1 MIPRLGTKE
10 LIEILGYF
18 PVLGITGPRQVGK
31 TTLTRQLAGKIE
43 KKVIYMDM
51 ENPLDLSKLSEP
63 ALYFE
68 RNENACIII
77 DEVQRVPELFPI
89 LRSVIDKKRIPA
101 RFILTGSASPELI
114 RDSSE
119 SLAGRI
125 AYKEL
130 TPFNYIEILG
140 HKLSDLHWFRGGFP
154 LSFLAPSNK
163 ISKTWINNFIQTY
176 IERDLPLLGLRGTPT
191 FLRNLM
197 LMLAHIHGNVL
208 NMELL
213 SKSLEVTGPTIKK
226 YLHFLS
232 EAYLIRILLPYH
244 LNIKKRIVKSP
255 KIYIRDTGI
264 LHQLLGVSSVEM
276 LEGNPM
282 KGNSWEGYAIE
293 QISLHA
299 HHKYGMFFYRTHQGS
314 ECDLVLT
321 IANKPDMAVE
331 IKYTAAP
338 GVSKGLRTSIEDLGT
353 QKNFIICLCGEEY
366 PIAKNIIACN
376 LDAFIMKYLANG
388 RTF

>member
-10 LIEILGYF
+10 LVEILEYF

-31 TTLTRQLAGKIE
+31 TTLSKKLAGEIE
-43 KKVIYMDM
+43 KEVIYLDM
-51 ENPLDLSKLSEP
+51 ENPTDLSKLSEP

-68 RNENACIII
+68 KNEDACIII

-89 LRSVIDKKRIPA
+89 LRSLIDKKRIPA

-130 TPFNYIEILG
+130 TAFNYIEICN
-140 HKLSDLHWFRGGFP
+140 HKFSGLHWFRGGFP
-154 LSFLAPSNK
+154 LSFLAPSDR
-163 ISKTWINNFIQTY
+163 ISITWINNFIQTY
-176 IERDLPLLGLRGTPT
+176 IERDLPLLGLQAAPT
-191 FLRNLM
+191 FLRNLW
-197 LMLAHIHGNVL
+197 LMLAHIHGNVM

-226 YLHFLS
+226 YIHFLS
-232 EAYLIRILLPYH
+232 EAYLIRILPPFH
-244 LNIKKRIVKSP
+244 INIKKRIVKSP

-264 LHQLLGVSSVEM
+264 LHQLLGISTYDM

-282 KGNSWEGYAIE
+282 KGNSWEGYVIE
-293 QISLHA
+293 QLSLHA
-299 HHKYGMFFYRTHQGS
+299 QSKYDMYFYRTHQGA

-321 IANKPDMAVE
+321 IANKPDIAVE
-331 IKYTAAP
+331 IKYTSAP
-338 GVSKGLRTSIEDLGT
+338 RVGRGLRTSIEDLGT
-353 QKNFIICLCGEEY
+353 KKNFIICLCEEEY
-366 PIAKNIIACN
+366 PIAENIIACSM
-376 LDAFIMKYLANG
+376 DTFINKHLING
-388 RTF
+388 

>member
-10 LIEILGYF
+10 LIEILEYF

-31 TTLTRQLAGKIE
+31 TTLSKKLAGEIE
-43 KKVIYMDM
+43 KEVIYLDM
-51 ENPLDLSKLSEP
+51 ENPTDLSKLSEP
-63 ALYFE
+63 ALYFKK
-68 RNENACIII
+68 NEDACIII

-89 LRSVIDKKRIPA
+89 LRSMIDQKRIPA

-130 TPFNYIEILG
+130 TAFNYIEICN
-140 HKLSDLHWFRGGFP
+140 HKLSGLHWFRGGFP
-154 LSFLAPSNK
+154 LSFLAPSDR
-163 ISKTWINNFIQTY
+163 ISISWINNFIQTY
-176 IERDLPLLGLRGTPT
+176 IERDLPLLGLRAAPT
-191 FLRNLM
+191 FLRNLW
-197 LMLAHIHGNVL
+197 LMLAHIHGNVM

-226 YLHFLS
+226 YIHFLS
-232 EAYLIRILLPYH
+232 EAYLIRILPPFH
-244 LNIKKRIVKSP
+244 INIKKRIVKSP

-264 LHQLLGVSSVEM
+264 LHQLLGITTYNM

-282 KGNSWEGYAIE
+282 KGNSWEGYVIE
-293 QISLHA
+293 QISLHV
-299 HHKYGMFFYRTHQGS
+299 KNQYELYFYRTHQGA

-321 IANKPDMAVE
+321 IANKPEIAVE
-331 IKYTAAP
+331 IKYTSAP
-338 GVSKGLRTSIEDLGT
+338 RVSKGLRTSIDDLGT
-353 QKNFIICLCGEEY
+353 KKNFIICLSEEEY
-366 PIAKNIIACN
+366 PIAANIIACSI
-376 LDAFIMKYLANG
+376 DTFINKHLAKG
-388 RTF
+388 

>member
-10 LIEILGYF
+10 LVEILEYF

-31 TTLTRQLAGKIE
+31 TTLSKKLAEEI
-43 KKVIYMDM
+43 KKEVIYLDM
-51 ENPLDLSKLSEP
+51 ENPMDLSKLSEP

-68 RNENACIII
+68 KNEDACIII

-89 LRSVIDKKRIPA
+89 LRSLIDKKRIPA

-130 TPFNYIEILG
+130 TAFNYIEICN
-140 HKLSDLHWFRGGFP
+140 HKLSGLHWFRGGFP
-154 LSFLAPSNK
+154 LSFLAPSDQV
-163 ISKTWINNFIQTY
+163 SKTWINNFIQTY
-176 IERDLPLLGLRGTPT
+176 IERDLPLLGLQASPT
-191 FLRNLM
+191 FLRNLW

-226 YLHFLS
+226 YIHFLS
-232 EAYLIRILLPYH
+232 EAYLIRILHPFH
-244 LNIKKRIVKSP
+244 INIKKRIVKSP
-255 KIYIRDTGI
+255 KIYIRDSGI
-264 LHQLLGVSSVEM
+264 LHQLLGISTSIM
-276 LEGNPM
+276 LEGHPM
-282 KGNSWEGYAIE
+282 KGNSWEGYVIE

-299 HHKYGMFFYRTHQGS
+299 QNQYGMYFYRTHQGA

-321 IANKPDMAVE
+321 IANKPEIAVE
-331 IKYTAAP
+331 IKYTSAP
-338 GVSKGLRTSIEDLGT
+338 RVSKGLRSSIEDLGT
-353 QKNFIICLCGEEY
+353 QKNFIICLCEEVY
-366 PIAKNIIACN
+366 PVAENITACN
-376 LDAFIMKYLANG
+376 LDTFINMYLVKN
-388 RTF
+388 

>member
-10 LIEILGYF
+10 LVEILEYF

-31 TTLTRQLAGKIE
+31 TTLSKKLAEEI
-43 KKVIYMDM
+43 KKEVIYLDM
-51 ENPLDLSKLSEP
+51 ENPMDLSKLSEP

-68 RNENACIII
+68 KNEDACIII

-89 LRSVIDKKRIPA
+89 LRSLIDKKRIPA

-130 TPFNYIEILG
+130 TAFNYIEICN
-140 HKLSDLHWFRGGFP
+140 HKLSGLHWFRGGFP
-154 LSFLAPSNK
+154 LSFLAPSDPVT
-163 ISKTWINNFIQTY
+163 KTWINSFIQTY
-176 IERDLPLLGLRGTPT
+176 IERDLPLLGLQASPT
-191 FLRNLM
+191 FLRNLW

-226 YLHFLS
+226 YIHFLS
-232 EAYLIRILLPYH
+232 EAYLIRILHPFH
-244 LNIKKRIVKSP
+244 INIKKRIVKSP
-255 KIYIRDTGI
+255 KIYIRDSGI
-264 LHQLLGVSSVEM
+264 LHQLLGISTSIM
-276 LEGNPM
+276 LEGHPM
-282 KGNSWEGYAIE
+282 KGNSWEGYVIE

-299 HHKYGMFFYRTHQGS
+299 QNQYGMYFYRTHQGA

-321 IANKPDMAVE
+321 IANKPEIAVE
-331 IKYTAAP
+331 IKYTSAP
-338 GVSKGLRTSIEDLGT
+338 RVSKGLRSSIEDLGT
-353 QKNFIICLCGEEY
+353 KKNFIICLCEEEY
-366 PIAKNIIACN
+366 PIAENIIACS
-376 LDAFIMKYLANG
+376 LDTFINKHLING
-388 RTF
+388 

>member
-10 LIEILGYF
+10 LIEILEYF

-31 TTLTRQLAGKIE
+31 TTLSKELAGQIE
-43 KKVIYMDM
+43 KEVIYLDM
-51 ENPLDLSKLSEP
+51 ENPVDLSKMSEP
-63 ALYFE
+63 TLYFKK
-68 RNENACIII
+68 NEDVCIII

-89 LRSVIDKKRIPA
+89 LRSMIDQKRIPA

-130 TPFNYIEILG
+130 TAFNYIEIYN
-140 HKLSDLHWFRGGFP
+140 HELSGLHWFRGGFP
-154 LSFLAPSNK
+154 PSFLAPSDR
-163 ISKTWINNFIQTY
+163 ISISWINNFIQTY
-176 IERDLPLLGLRGTPT
+176 IERDLPLLGLRAAPT
-191 FLRNLM
+191 FLRNLW

-226 YLHFLS
+226 YIHFLS
-232 EAYLIRILLPYH
+232 EAYLIRILHPLH
-244 LNIKKRIVKSP
+244 INIKKRIVKSP

-264 LHQLLGVSSVEM
+264 LHQLLGITTYDM
-276 LEGNPM
+276 LEGHPM
-282 KGNSWEGYAIE
+282 KGNSWEGYVIE
-293 QISLHA
+293 QISLHVQNQ
-299 HHKYGMFFYRTHQGS
+299 YEMYFYRTHQGA

-321 IANKPDMAVE
+321 IANKPEIAVE
-331 IKYTAAP
+331 IKYTSAP
-338 GVSKGLRTSIEDLGT
+338 RVSKGLRTSIDDLGT
-353 QKNFIICLCGEEY
+353 KKNFIICLSEEEY
-366 PIAKNIIACN
+366 PIAENIIACSI
-376 LDAFIMKYLANG
+376 DTFINKYLIKA
-388 RTF
+388 

>member
-10 LIEILGYF
+10 LVEILEYF

-31 TTLTRQLAGKIE
+31 TTLSKKLAGEI
-43 KKVIYMDM
+43 KKEVIYLDM
-51 ENPLDLSKLSEP
+51 ENPTDLSKLSEP

-68 RNENACIII
+68 KNEDACIII

-89 LRSVIDKKRIPA
+89 LRSLIDKKRIPA

-130 TPFNYIEILG
+130 TAFNYIEICN
-140 HKLSDLHWFRGGFP
+140 HKFSGLHWFRGGFP
-154 LSFLAPSNK
+154 LSFLAPSDR
-163 ISKTWINNFIQTY
+163 ISITWINNFIQTY
-176 IERDLPLLGLRGTPT
+176 IERDLPLLGLQAAPT
-191 FLRNLM
+191 FLRNLW
-197 LMLAHIHGNVL
+197 LMLAHIHGNVM

-226 YLHFLS
+226 YIHFLS
-232 EAYLIRILLPYH
+232 EAYLIRILPPFH
-244 LNIKKRIVKSP
+244 INIKKRIVKSP

-264 LHQLLGVSSVEM
+264 LHQLLGISTYDM

-282 KGNSWEGYAIE
+282 KGNSWEGYVIE
-293 QISLHA
+293 QLSLHA
-299 HHKYGMFFYRTHQGS
+299 QSKYDMYFYRTHQGA

-321 IANKPDMAVE
+321 IANKPDIAVE
-331 IKYTAAP
+331 IKYTSAP
-338 GVSKGLRTSIEDLGT
+338 RVGRGLRTSIEDLGT
-353 QKNFIICLCGEEY
+353 KKNFIICLCEEEY
-366 PIAKNIIACN
+366 PIAENIIACSM
-376 LDAFIMKYLANG
+376 DTFINNYLING
-388 RTF
+388 

>member
-10 LIEILGYF
+10 LLEILEYF

-31 TTLTRQLAGKIE
+31 TTLSKELAGQIE
-43 KKVIYMDM
+43 KKVIYLDM
-51 ENPLDLSKLSEP
+51 ENPVDLSKLSEP
-63 ALYFE
+63 TLYFKK
-68 RNENACIII
+68 NEDVCIII

-89 LRSVIDKKRIPA
+89 LRSMIDQKRIPA

-130 TPFNYIEILG
+130 TAFNYIEIYN
-140 HKLSDLHWFRGGFP
+140 HKLSGLHWFRGGFP
-154 LSFLAPSNK
+154 PSFLAPSDR
-163 ISKTWINNFIQTY
+163 ISISWINNFIQTY
-176 IERDLPLLGLRGTPT
+176 IERDLPLLGLQAAPT
-191 FLRNLM
+191 FLRNLW

-226 YLHFLS
+226 YIHFLS
-232 EAYLIRILLPYH
+232 EAYLIRILHPFH
-244 LNIKKRIVKSP
+244 INIKKRIVKSP

-264 LHQLLGVSSVEM
+264 LHQLLGITTYDM
-276 LEGNPM
+276 LEGHPM
-282 KGNSWEGYAIE
+282 KGNSWEGYVIE

-299 HHKYGMFFYRTHQGS
+299 QNQYEMYFYRTHQGA
-314 ECDLVLT
+314 ECDLVLNVFLPNT
-321 IANKPDMAVE
+321 
-331 IKYTAAP
+331 P
-338 GVSKGLRTSIEDLGT
+338 GSR
-353 QKNFIICLCGEEY
+353 
-366 PIAKNIIACN
+366 
-376 LDAFIMKYLANG
+376 M
-388 RTF
+388 

>member
-10 LIEILGYF
+10 LVEILEYF

-31 TTLTRQLAGKIE
+31 TTLSKKLAEEIE
-43 KKVIYMDM
+43 KEVIYLDM
-51 ENPLDLSKLSEP
+51 ENPMDLSKLSEP

-68 RNENACIII
+68 KNEDACIII

-89 LRSVIDKKRIPA
+89 LRSLIDKKRIPA

-130 TPFNYIEILG
+130 TAFNYIEICN
-140 HKLSDLHWFRGGFP
+140 HKLSGLHWFRGGFP
-154 LSFLAPSNK
+154 LSFLAPSDQV
-163 ISKTWINNFIQTY
+163 SKTWINSFIQTY
-176 IERDLPLLGLRGTPT
+176 IERDLPLLGLQASPT
-191 FLRNLM
+191 FLRNLW

-226 YLHFLS
+226 YIHFLS
-232 EAYLIRILLPYH
+232 EAYLIRILHPFH
-244 LNIKKRIVKSP
+244 INIKKRIVKSP
-255 KIYIRDTGI
+255 KIFIRDTGI
-264 LHQLLGVSSVEM
+264 LHQLLGISTSIM
-276 LEGNPM
+276 LEGHPM
-282 KGNSWEGYAIE
+282 KGNSWEGYVIE
-293 QISLHA
+293 QISVHA
-299 HHKYGMFFYRTHQGS
+299 QNHYGMYFYRTHQGA

-321 IANKPDMAVE
+321 IANKPEIAVE
-331 IKYTAAP
+331 IKYTSAP
-338 GVSKGLRTSIEDLGT
+338 RVNKGLRSSIEDLGT
-353 QKNFIICLCGEEY
+353 QKNFIICLCEEVY
-366 PIAKNIIACN
+366 PIAENITACN
-376 LDAFIMKYLANG
+376 LVTFINMYLVKN
-388 RTF
+388 

>member
-1 MIPRLGTKE
+1 MIPRLVTNE
-10 LIEILGYF
+10 LIEILDYF

-31 TTLTRQLAGKIE
+31 TTLSRELSGKI
-43 KKVIYMDM
+43 KKEVIYLDM
-51 ENPLDLSKLSEP
+51 ENPNDLSRLSEP

-68 RNENACIII
+68 KNEDACIII
-77 DEVQRVPELFPI
+77 DEVQRLPGLFPI
-89 LRSVIDKKRIPA
+89 LRSLIDKKRIPA
-101 RFILTGSASPELI
+101 RFILTGSASPEII

-130 TPFNYIEILG
+130 TPFNYLEIRN
-140 HKLSDLHWFRGGFP
+140 HKHSGLHWFPGGFP
-154 LSFLAPSNK
+154 LSFLAPSDQ

-176 IERDLPLLGLRGTPT
+176 IERDLPLLGLQAAPA
-191 FLRNLM
+191 FLRNLW
-197 LMLAHIHGNVL
+197 LMLAHIHGNIL

-226 YLHFLS
+226 YIYFLS
-232 EAYLIRILLPYH
+232 EAYLIRILNPFH
-244 LNIKKRIVKSP
+244 MNIKKRIVKSP

-264 LHQLLGVSSVEM
+264 LHQLLGITTYDM

-282 KGNSWEGYAIE
+282 KGNSWEGYVIE

-299 HHKYGMFFYRTHQGS
+299 QDQYGMYFYRTHQGA

-321 IANKPDMAVE
+321 IANRPEITVE

-338 GVSKGLRTSIEDLGT
+338 RVSKGLRISIEDLGT
-353 QKNFIICLCGEEY
+353 QKNFIICLSEEVY
-366 PIAKNIIACN
+366 PVAENITVCN
-376 LDAFIMKYLANG
+376 LDIFINMYLKKN
-388 RTF
+388 

>member
-1 MIPRLGTKE
+1 MIPRLVTNE
-10 LIEILGYF
+10 LIEILDYF

-31 TTLTRQLAGKIE
+31 TTLSTELSGKI
-43 KKVIYMDM
+43 KKEVIYLDL
-51 ENPLDLSKLSEP
+51 ENPNDLSRLSEP

-68 RNENACIII
+68 KNEDACIII
-77 DEVQRVPELFPI
+77 DEVQRLPELFPI
-89 LRSVIDKKRIPA
+89 LRSLIDKKRIPA
-101 RFILTGSASPELI
+101 RFILTGSASPEII

-130 TPFNYIEILG
+130 TPFNYLEIRN
-140 HKLSDLHWFRGGFP
+140 HKHSGLHWFRGGFP
-154 LSFLAPSNK
+154 LSFLAPSDQ

-176 IERDLPLLGLRGTPT
+176 IERDLPLLGLQAAPI
-191 FLRNLM
+191 FLRNLW
-197 LMLAHIHGNVL
+197 LMLAHIHGNIL

-226 YLHFLS
+226 YIYFLS
-232 EAYLIRILLPYH
+232 EAYLIRILNPFH
-244 LNIKKRIVKSP
+244 MNIKKRIVKSP

-264 LHQLLGVSSVEM
+264 LHQLLGISTYNA

-282 KGNSWEGYAIE
+282 KGHSWEGYVIE
-293 QISLHA
+293 QISLHVQDQ
-299 HHKYGMFFYRTHQGS
+299 YGMYFYRTHQGA

-321 IANKPDMAVE
+321 IANRPEITVE

-338 GVSKGLRTSIEDLGT
+338 RVSKSLRTSIEDLGT
-353 QKNFIICLCGEEY
+353 QKNFIICLSEEVY
-366 PIAKNIIACN
+366 PIAENITVCN
-376 LDAFIMKYLANG
+376 LDFFINMYLIKN
-388 RTF
+388 

>member
-10 LIEILGYF
+10 LVEILEYF

-31 TTLTRQLAGKIE
+31 TTLSKKLAGEIE
-43 KKVIYMDM
+43 KEVIYLDM
-51 ENPLDLSKLSEP
+51 ENPTDLSKLSEP

-68 RNENACIII
+68 KNEDACIII

-89 LRSVIDKKRIPA
+89 LRSLIDKKRIPA

-130 TPFNYIEILG
+130 TAFNYIEICN
-140 HKLSDLHWFRGGFP
+140 HKFSGLHWFRGGFP
-154 LSFLAPSNK
+154 LSFLAPSDRTS
-163 ISKTWINNFIQTY
+163 ITWINNFIQTY
-176 IERDLPLLGLRGTPT
+176 IERDLPLLGLQAAPT
-191 FLRNLM
+191 FLRNLW

-226 YLHFLS
+226 YIHFLS
-232 EAYLIRILLPYH
+232 EAYLIRILPPFQI
-244 LNIKKRIVKSP
+244 NIKKRIVKSP

-264 LHQLLGVSSVEM
+264 LHQLLGISTYDM

-282 KGNSWEGYAIE
+282 KGNSWEGYVIE
-293 QISLHA
+293 QISLHVQNQ
-299 HHKYGMFFYRTHQGS
+299 YEMYFYRTHQGA

-321 IANKPDMAVE
+321 IANKPEIAVE
-331 IKYTAAP
+331 IKYTNAP
-338 GVSKGLRTSIEDLGT
+338 RVGKGLKTSIEDLGT
-353 QKNFIICLCGEEY
+353 KKNFIICLSKEEF
-366 PIAKNIIACN
+366 PIADNIIACSMYT
-376 LDAFIMKYLANG
+376 FINKYLKRG
-388 RTF
+388 

>member
-10 LIEILGYF
+10 LIEILEYF

-31 TTLTRQLAGKIE
+31 TTLSRELAGQIE
-43 KKVIYMDM
+43 KKVIYLDM
-51 ENPLDLSKLSEP
+51 ENPMDLSKLSEP

-68 RNENACIII
+68 KNEDTCIII
-77 DEVQRVPELFPI
+77 DEIQRIPELFPV
-89 LRSVIDKKRIPA
+89 LRSVIDKKRIPG

-130 TPFNYIEILG
+130 TPFNHIEICN
-140 HKLSDLHWFRGGFP
+140 HKFSGLHWFRGGFP
-154 LSFLAPSNK
+154 LSFLAPTER
-163 ISKTWINNFIQTY
+163 ISISWINNFIQTY
-176 IERDLPLLGLRGTPT
+176 IERDLPLLGLQAAPT
-191 FLRNLM
+191 FLRNLW
-197 LMLAHIHGNVL
+197 LMLAHIHGNVM

-226 YLHFLS
+226 YIHFLS
-232 EAYLIRILLPYH
+232 EAYLIRILPSFH
-244 LNIKKRIVKSP
+244 INIKKRLVKSP

-264 LHQLLGVSSVEM
+264 LHQLLGVSNYEM

-282 KGNSWEGYAIE
+282 KGNSWEGYVIE
-293 QISLHA
+293 QISLHVQN
-299 HHKYGMFFYRTHQGS
+299 HYEMYFYRTHQGA

-321 IANKPDMAVE
+321 IANKPEITLE

-338 GVSKGLRTSIEDLGT
+338 RVSKGLRTSIDDLGT
-353 QKNFIICLCGEEY
+353 LMNFIICLSEEEY
-366 PIAKNIIACN
+366 PIAENIKACN
-376 LDAFIMKYLANG
+376 MDTFINKYLA
-388 RTF
+388 TA

>member
-10 LIEILGYF
+10 LVEILEYF

-31 TTLTRQLAGKIE
+31 TTLSKKLAGEIE
-43 KKVIYMDM
+43 KEVIYLDM
-51 ENPLDLSKLSEP
+51 ENPTDLSKLSEP

-68 RNENACIII
+68 KNEDACIII

-89 LRSVIDKKRIPA
+89 LRSLIDKKRIPA

-130 TPFNYIEILG
+130 TAFNYIEICN
-140 HKLSDLHWFRGGFP
+140 HKFSGLHWFRGGFP
-154 LSFLAPSNK
+154 LSFLAPSDR
-163 ISKTWINNFIQTY
+163 ISITWINNFIQTY
-176 IERDLPLLGLRGTPT
+176 IERDLPLLGLQAAPT
-191 FLRNLM
+191 FLRNLW

-226 YLHFLS
+226 YIHFLS
-232 EAYLIRILLPYH
+232 EAYLIRILQPFH
-244 LNIKKRIVKSP
+244 INIKKRIVKSP

-264 LHQLLGVSSVEM
+264 LHQLLGITTHDM
-276 LEGNPM
+276 LEGHPM
-282 KGNSWEGYAIE
+282 KGNSWEGYVIE
-293 QISLHA
+293 QISLHVQNQ
-299 HHKYGMFFYRTHQGS
+299 YEMYFYRTHQGA

-321 IANKPDMAVE
+321 IANKPEIAVE
-331 IKYTAAP
+331 LKYTSAP
-338 GVSKGLRTSIEDLGT
+338 RVSKGLRTSIEDLGT
-353 QKNFIICLCGEEY
+353 KKNFIICLCEEEY
-366 PIAKNIIACN
+366 PIAENIIACN
-376 LDAFIMKYLANG
+376 MDTFINKHLIKS
-388 RTF
+388 